1 MDLIDMLILFVIF
14 FNICIFIW
22 LCNILIYTP
31 FNYLFLGND
40 NFGIIGE
47 ASHFAIITVSETFPS
62 YTLVIYYLITI
73 LFLILYFIYLFIIIV
88 IPETGFPTLFIP
100 VRELLLSI
108 PPLPAL
114 INKGVFNFYKSLF
127 GVLGISGDPS
137 LSNFSREYFY
147 FSKDGT
153 YEILQ
158 LFNPHLDVDKVDTV
172 IEYMNNNNKD
182 SEIKNLKKD
191 VEVCI
196 DGNSDFI
203 TPDSSYIDIL
213 KSNINDVKNTVKCNL
228 KSITPYIQTE
238 TT

>member
-1 MDLIDMLILFVIF
+1 MDFIDMLIIFVVF

-22 LCNILIYTP
+22 LCDLLIYTP
-31 FNYLFLGND
+31 LNYLFFEED
-40 NFGIIGE
+40 NFGDLGK
-47 ASHFAIITVSETFPS
+47 SSYFIITTFSETFPS
-62 YTLVIYYLITI
+62 FTLIFYYLITI
-73 LFLILYFIYLFIIIV
+73 LFLIMYFIYLFILFV

-127 GVLGISGDPS
+127 GVLGITGDPS
-137 LSNFSREYFY
+137 IANFSKEYYY

-158 LFNPHLDVDKVDTV
+158 LFNPYLDVDKVDTV
-172 IEYMNNNNKD
+172 IEYMNNNNKK

-191 VEVCI
+191 VDVCI

-203 TPDSSYIDIL
+203 TPDSTYTDIL
-213 KSNINDVKNTVKCNL
+213 KNNINDVKNNVKCNL
-228 KSITPYIQTE
+228 KSITPYIETE

>member
-1 MDLIDMLILFVIF
+1 MDLIDMLILFVVF

-31 FNYLFLGND
+31 LNYLFFGQD
-40 NFGIIGE
+40 NFGIIGQ
-47 ASHFAIITVSETFPS
+47 SSYYAITTVSETFPS
-62 YTLVIYYLITI
+62 YTLVIYYVITI
-73 LFLILYFIYLFIIIV
+73 LFLIMYFIYLFIIIV

-127 GVLGISGDPS
+127 GVLGITGDPS

-158 LFNPHLDVDKVDTV
+158 LFNPYLDVDKVDTV

-203 TPDSSYIDIL
+203 NPDSSYTDIL
-213 KSNINDVKNTVKCNL
+213 KSNINDVKNNVKCNL